1 MAIRKQSEMAAL
13 GDRIRSTAGLAAATI
28 CRMSTRAFV
37 RRPVNGHVSH
47 WYDGPPAPRPPLP
60 GSRDADVCI
69 VGAGYTGLWTA
80 YYLKRADPSLRIV
93 VLEARF
99 AGFGASGRNGG
110 WLSGLVPGD
119 RNRMAHRHGR
129 DRVVAWQRALNEAVD
144 EVIGVAARENISAGI
159 AKGGTLTI
167 ARNPA
172 QAARLAAAAEAER
185 AWRVDGIEV
194 LTKEDVARRIRLD
207 GVVAAYHNPHC
218 ARIQPA
224 RLARGLADTV
234 ERLGVDVY
242 ERSPVT
248 EIAAGRAT
256 TAWGAV
262 RAPIVLRATEGFTAA
277 LPGMKRSWLPMNS
290 SMIATDPIPA
300 HLWDDIGW
308 RGRETLGD
316 AAHGFFYAQRTV
328 DDRIAI
334 GGRSVPYRFGSR
346 TDRDGRVPGRTITQL
361 RGALNALLPQL
372 VDVPTAHG
380 WCGVLAV
387 PRDWQAAVDFDE
399 PSGLGWAGGYVGHGV
414 TAANLAGRTLADLVL
429 NRATALSALPWVGH
443 RSRRWE
449 PEPLRWLG
457 VRGMYLAYK
466 AADRHEARGRSS
478 TSPIA
483 VVADRI
489 AGRPR

>member
-1 MAIRKQSEMAAL
+1 MRTHPPL
-13 GDRIRSTAGLAAATI
+13 
-28 CRMSTRAFV
+28 
-37 RRPVNGHVSH
+37 NGHVSH
-47 WYDGPPAPRPPLP
+47 WFDGLPISRAPLP
-60 GSRDADVCI
+60 GTRDADVCI

-99 AGFGASGRNGG
+99 AGYGASGRNGG

-119 RNRMAHRHGR
+119 RERMARRYGR
-129 DRVVAWQRALNEAVD
+129 AGVIAWQRALNDAVD
-144 EVIGVAARENISAGI
+144 EVIAVAADEGIDAGI
-159 AKGGTLTI
+159 VKGGTLEV

-172 QAARLAAAAEAER
+172 QARRLAAAMEAER
-185 AWRVDGIEV
+185 RWQVDGVEPM
-194 LTKEDVARRIRLD
+194 TAAEAAQRIRLD

-224 RLARGLADTV
+224 HLVRGLADAV
-234 ERLGVDVY
+234 ERLGVVVY

-248 EIAAGRAT
+248 EIGPGRAST
-256 TAWGAV
+256 PWGTVNAGV
-262 RAPIVLRATEGFTAA
+262 VLRATEGFTAA
-277 LPGMKRSWLPMNS
+277 LPGLKRQWLPMNS

-300 HLWDDIGW
+300 DVWETIGW
-308 RGRETLGD
+308 QGRETLGD
-316 AAHGFFYAQRTV
+316 TAHGFFYAQRTV

-346 TDRDGRVPGRTITQL
+346 TDRDGQVPERTIGHLTATLRTILPQVSRVPI
-361 RGALNALLPQL
+361 
-372 VDVPTAHG
+372 AHG

-387 PRDWQAAVDFDE
+387 PRDWEATVAYDQ
-399 PSGLGWAGGYVGHGV
+399 GTGMGWAGGYVGHGV
-414 TAANLAGRTLADLVL
+414 TATNLAARTLTDLML
-429 NRATALSALPWVGH
+429 NRQSELTALPWVGH
-443 RSRRWE
+443 RSRIWE

-466 AADRHEARGRSS
+466 AADWHEARGTAR

-489 AGRPR
+489 AGRPH

>member
-1 MAIRKQSEMAAL
+1 MPIL
-13 GDRIRSTAGLAAATI
+13 
-28 CRMSTRAFV
+28 
-37 RRPVNGHVSH
+37 NGYVSH
-47 WYDGPPAPRPPLP
+47 WFDGLPVARAPLP

-80 YYLKRADPSLRIV
+80 YYLKRADPSLRIA

-99 AGFGASGRNGG
+99 AGYGASGRNGG

-119 RNRMAHRHGR
+119 RDRMARQYGR
-129 DRVVAWQRALNEAVD
+129 DGVIAWQRALNDAVD
-144 EVIGVAARENISAGI
+144 EVIDVAAREDIDAGI
-159 AKGGTLTI
+159 VKGGTLEV

-172 QAARLAAAAEAER
+172 QAGRLAAAAEAER
-185 AWRVDGIEV
+185 RWQVDGIEV
-194 LTKEDVARRIRLD
+194 LSKTESAQRIRLD

-224 RLARGLADTV
+224 RLARGLAETV
-234 ERLGVDVY
+234 ERLGVDIY

-248 EIAAGRAT
+248 DIVPGGSVT
-256 TAWGAV
+256 PWGTVSASV
-262 RAPIVLRATEGFTAA
+262 VLRATEGFTAG
-277 LPGMKRSWLPMNS
+277 LPGLKRRWLPMNS
-290 SMIATDPIPA
+290 SMIATEPIPA
-300 HLWDDIGW
+300 DLWADIGW
-308 RGRETLGD
+308 EGRETLGD
-316 AAHGFFYAQRTV
+316 TAHGFFYAQRTV

-346 TDRDGRVPGRTITQL
+346 IDDDGRVPERTIAHL
-361 RGALNALLPQL
+361 RAVLHAVLPQ
-372 VDVPTAHG
+372 VADVPIAHG

-387 PRDWQAAVDFDE
+387 PRDWEAGVDFDRA
-399 PSGLGWAGGYVGHGV
+399 SGLGWAGGYVGHGV
-414 TAANLAGRTLADLVL
+414 TATNLAARTLTDLVL
-429 NRATALSALPWVGH
+429 GRATELTGLPWVGH

-466 AADRHEARGRSS
+466 AADWHEARGRGS

-489 AGRPR
+489 AGRPH